1 MAVVKELIRTEE
13 NGAISFGDYELA
25 QKSKLSDYQHQ
36 GDMYKVK
43 TFKEITKL
51 ERNGMFVYES
61 VPGTAVFNLTQ
72 SEAQMD
78 FHVEGPE
85 DAQITSPE
93 HTAYQAGDYR
103 YMFQYLKLF
112 AKKPLPVRQGH
123 FVTD

>member
-85 DAQITSPE
+85 DAQITVEMEPDTEYEVFICLLYTSPSPR
-93 HTAYQAGDYR
+93 D
-103 YMFQYLKLF
+103 
-112 AKKPLPVRQGH
+112 
-123 FVTD
+123 